1 MQLAIL
7 IAVLAAL
14 AQTEPAEALPVEGWA
29 WRVGLVFAG
38 MLLAPLVAACGS
50 LSMAR
55 AFAAG
60 RFQRACSYAR
70 YQFLQRL
77 AIGLWLL
84 ASGMVLY
91 ALQWPAIVRVNW
103 SLGEWPL
110 VDELL
115 ILAPIVLPL
124 GLLWLAFYQVE
135 NAARRAVA
143 GHGDSSGPSRSADR
157 SASRSLSAGDYLLL
171 QARQHLGL
179 ALLPALAVIAGQELL
194 AKYGPEWASD
204 ERAWWIYLPVAAAM
218 LLALP
223 LLLRCLW
230 RTTSLPAGPLRSQLE
245 AVLREQRCPVRDL
258 LVWHTQGQIA
268 NALVAGF
275 TPRLRY
281 VFLTDSLLTRLS
293 DAELAAVMR
302 HEAGHLARR
311 HLPLRMLLLT
321 LPLVALF
328 ALKAWQPQ
336 LVAGV
341 PLWLAGIGIPAA
353 WQASLLLPAMVVVY
367 AVVVVGGYSRLLEH
381 DADLAVILRT
391 GHDGIHAPNGTFHGP
406 RQDNPLVDEAVGAE
420 AACAAF
426 IAALTKVSG
435 GATES
440 RLGQWLHPPLDC
452 RIAFLRQVVRSP
464 AAGWHFQ
471 RRLDQFAWLLVAL
484 YLLACL
490 AAVVG

>member
-14 AQTEPAEALPVEGWA
+14 AQTESAEALPVEGWV

-50 LSMAR
+50 LSMTR

-60 RFQRACSYAR
+60 RFHRQCSYAR

-77 AIGLWLL
+77 ATGLWLL
-84 ASGMVLY
+84 ASGVVLY
-91 ALQWPAIVRVNW
+91 VLQWPAIVRVNW
-103 SLGEWPL
+103 SLAEWPL
-110 VDELL
+110 VDELC

-135 NAARRAVA
+135 NAAHRAVA
-143 GHGDSSGPSRSADR
+143 RQTGSSD
-157 SASRSLSAGDYLLL
+157 RSLSAGSYLLL
-171 QARQHLGL
+171 QARHHLGL

-194 AKYGPEWASD
+194 AKYGPPWAND
-204 ERAWWIYLPVAAAM
+204 ERAWWLCLPVAAGL

-223 LLLRCLW
+223 LLLRNIW
-230 RTTSLPAGPLRSQLE
+230 RTTSLPVGPLRERLE
-245 AVLREQRCPVRDL
+245 AVLHDQKCAVRDL

-275 TPRLRY
+275 VPRFRL
-281 VFLTDSLLTRLS
+281 VFLTDGLLNRLT
-293 DAELAAVMR
+293 DAELAAVVR
-302 HEAGHLARR
+302 HEAGHIIRR

-336 LVAGV
+336 VVASV
-341 PLWLAGIGIPAA
+341 PLWLAELGIAPA
-353 WQASLLLPAMVVVY
+353 WQASLLLPAIVVLY
-367 AVVVVGGYSRLLEH
+367 AVTVVGSYSRLLEH
-381 DADLAVILRT
+381 DADL
-391 GHDGIHAPNGTFHGP
+391 
-406 RQDNPLVDEAVGAE
+406 EAIYNQAEGQPDE
-420 AACAAF
+420 AACADF

-435 GATES
+435 GVAES
-440 RLGQWLHPPLDC
+440 RLGQWLHPPLNR
-452 RIAFLRQVVRSP
+452 RIGLLRHVIRQP
-464 AAGWHFQ
+464 AAGYRFQ
-471 RRLDQFAWLLVAL
+471 RRLNHIAWLLTAL
-484 YLLACL
+484 YLLACAAAL
-490 AAVVG
+490 AG